1 LEKIAETWTLTQK
14 VLTTIGLEKNP
25 ITLAVF
31 VPAGVLKN
39 ACRWY
44 RYALKQLAYSAGS
57 IFACVS
63 L

>member
-1 LEKIAETWTLTQK
+1 